1 MDSGCGVSLDSA
13 VGSRYGLCDCVY
25 SYKLRGDMEEL
36 LFFGSAVLVALII
49 MSLVPHIEQFRVRV
63 LQPWTERVI
72 AKWVGR
78 N

>member
-1 MDSGCGVSLDSA
+1 
-13 VGSRYGLCDCVY
+13 
-25 SYKLRGDMEEL
+25 MEEL